1 MVTIRLSRSGAK
13 KKPFFHITVTDSR
26 KPRDG
31 RFIERVG
38 YFNPIA
44 KGKETRLK
52 VDHERVDYWI
62 GVGASISDRVA
73 LLIKQSKF
81 SSEEEEKYF
90 KHKEEKRIKSL
101 AKKKAKASEETPAED
116 APAEEAAAEDA
127 PAEAAVAEEAPAEAP
142 AAEEAPTE
150 EAPAEAPAT
159 VRNRQCKP
167 ASRGLKR
174 TLGPHSPRCPGYNST
189 RCRPSW

>member
-73 LLIKQSKF
+73 HLIKQSKF

-101 AKKKAKASEETPAED
+101 AKKKAKASEETSTEET
-116 APAEEAAAEDA
+116 PAEEAVAEDA
-127 PAEAAVAEEAPAEAP
+127 PAEAA
-142 AAEEAPTE
+142 PTE
-150 EAPAEAPAT
+150 EASAEE
-159 VRNRQCKP
+159 
-167 ASRGLKR
+167 
-174 TLGPHSPRCPGYNST
+174 
-189 RCRPSW
+189 PSSDSSKSEEKKD

>member
-101 AKKKAKASEETPAED
+101 AKKKAKASEETPAE
-116 APAEEAAAEDA
+116 EATAEDA

-150 EAPAEAPAT
+150 EAPAEAAAEEAPTEEAPAEE
-159 VRNRQCKP
+159 
-167 ASRGLKR
+167 
-174 TLGPHSPRCPGYNST
+174 
-189 RCRPSW
+189 PSSDSSKSEEKKD

>member
-116 APAEEAAAEDA
+116 APAE
-127 PAEAAVAEEAPAEAP
+127 AAVAEEAPAEAP
-142 AAEEAPTE
+142 AAEEAPAEAAAAE
-150 EAPAEAPAT
+150 EAPAEAPTEEA
-159 VRNRQCKP
+159 P
-167 ASRGLKR
+167 AEE
-174 TLGPHSPRCPGYNST
+174 
-189 RCRPSW
+189 PSSDSSKSEEKKD

>member
-81 SSEEEEKYF
+81 SSEEEERYF

-142 AAEEAPTE
+142 AEEAPAEAPTE
-150 EAPAEAPAT
+150 EAPAEE
-159 VRNRQCKP
+159 
-167 ASRGLKR
+167 
-174 TLGPHSPRCPGYNST
+174 
-189 RCRPSW
+189 PSSDSSKSEEKKD

>member
-101 AKKKAKASEETPAED
+101 AKKKVKASEETSTEET
-116 APAEEAAAEDA
+116 PAEEAPTEEAVAEEASAEEAVAEEA
-127 PAEAAVAEEAPAEAP
+127 PTEEAVAEEAPAEEAS
-142 AAEEAPTE
+142 AED
-150 EAPAEAPAT
+150 APAEE
-159 VRNRQCKP
+159 
-167 ASRGLKR
+167 
-174 TLGPHSPRCPGYNST
+174 
-189 RCRPSW
+189 PSSDSSKSEEKKD

>member
-116 APAEEAAAEDA
+116 APAE
-127 PAEAAVAEEAPAEAP
+127 AAVAEEAPAEAP
-142 AAEEAPTE
+142 AAEEAPAEAAAE
-150 EAPAEAPAT
+150 EAPAEAPTEEA
-159 VRNRQCKP
+159 P
-167 ASRGLKR
+167 AEE
-174 TLGPHSPRCPGYNST
+174 
-189 RCRPSW
+189 PSSDSSKSEEKKD

>member
-52 VDHERVDYWI
+52 VDHERLDYWMS
-62 GVGASISDRVA
+62 VGASISDRVA

-81 SSEEEEKYF
+81 SSEEEEKYL

-101 AKKKAKASEETPAED
+101 EKKKTKASEETSTEETPAEEAVAES
-116 APAEEAAAEDA
+116 APAEEA
-127 PAEAAVAEEAPAEAP
+127 V
-142 AAEEAPTE
+142 AEEAPTE
-150 EAPAEAPAT
+150 EASAEE
-159 VRNRQCKP
+159 
-167 ASRGLKR
+167 
-174 TLGPHSPRCPGYNST
+174 
-189 RCRPSW
+189 PSSDSSKSEEKKD

>member
-101 AKKKAKASEETPAED
+101 AKKKAKASEETPAEEVAAED
-116 APAEEAAAEDA
+116 ASAEAAVAEEAPAEEVAAEDA

-150 EAPAEAPAT
+150 EAPAEE
-159 VRNRQCKP
+159 
-167 ASRGLKR
+167 
-174 TLGPHSPRCPGYNST
+174 
-189 RCRPSW
+189 PSSDSSKSEEKKD